1 MAGGRNLKLK
11 TAELLSVLIVLFLA
25 GQLNAQVIAT
35 FGKNKITLDEFK
47 SAYLDIIK
55 NPKTFDS
62 KELREKFLDELI
74 ATRILAQKVENIG
87 IDKNELWQ
95 TKIDA
100 YKNKCLREAHFEHA
114 VKPKIKINESDIE
127 DTYQFTQEERRIS
140 NLFFETKTQADSIY
154 RLLINGGTT
163 FEEQARNIYKDTAMA
178 NSGGDLGWVYWDQL
192 EYDMGQAAFR
202 LPINKISEPV
212 KSNFGY
218 HIIKVTD
225 YKKKPLITRL
235 EYEAHRKK
243 VKYLLEY
250 QLGDKYGYEYIS
262 NMLHNSDVVV
272 YPPVMKFVEDK
283 LSTLFKRK
291 PNETDQMFEI
301 QLRED
306 EVRLVETNLW
316 DERGQVLATVNGEK
330 FTVSDF
336 MGILN
341 YIPYNIVY
349 SGFRK
354 TFETAIRDFAITL
367 EAKKMGLEKDETVK
381 MKTGLYREFLLA
393 LELKRQLVRSVTVSD
408 DEVRQRYEEKK
419 EKFKGATY
427 EQMHDVL
434 KSFISGEKKRHVIPD
449 QVKKLMGDMK
459 VTKDLKTLHAHY
471 DSILQHYKAPAA
483 KDEVRIKQ
491 TEKSKSVKKSR

>member
-1 MAGGRNLKLK
+1 MSAIIIF
-11 TAELLSVLIVLFLA
+11 LLS
-25 GQLNAQVIAT
+25 GQVNAQVIAT

-74 ATRILAQKVENIG
+74 ATRILAQKVESIG
-87 IDKNELWQ
+87 LDKNELWQ
-95 TKIDA
+95 TKIEA

-114 VKPKIKINESDIE
+114 IKPKIMITENDIE
-127 DTYQFTQEERRIS
+127 DTYQFTQEERKIS

-154 RLLINGGTT
+154 RLLINGSTT
-163 FEEQARNIYKDTAMA
+163 FEEQARIIYRDTAMA

-192 EYDMGQAAFR
+192 EYDMGQAAFK
-202 LPINKISEPV
+202 LPLNKISEPV

-243 VKYLLEY
+243 TKYLLEY

-262 NMLHNSDVVV
+262 NMLHNSNVVV
-272 YPPVMKFVEDK
+272 FPPVMKFVEEK
-283 LSTLFKRK
+283 LSTMFKRK
-291 PNETDQMFEI
+291 PNETDQMFEV

-306 EVRLVETNLW
+306 EVKLVESNLW
-316 DERGQVLATVNGEK
+316 DERGQVLATVNGVN

-354 TFETAIRDFAITL
+354 AFETAIRDFAITL

-381 MKTGLYREFLLA
+381 MKTNLYREFLLA
-393 LELKRQLVRSVTVSD
+393 LELKRQLVRSVTVND
-408 DEVRQRYEEKK
+408 DEVHKRYDEKK

-427 EQMHDVL
+427 EQMYETL

-459 VTKDLKTLHAHY
+459 ITKDLKTLHAHY
-471 DSILQHYKAPAA
+471 DSILQRYKKPAE
-483 KDEVRIKQ
+483 KEKIEIKQ
-491 TEKSKSVKKSR
+491 TEKNIKSKNGKKS